1 MLVQITRAKPGLQ
14 RCLVEE
20 GFPTIDAGLLIRRR
34 GLGWL
39 IDDSVLSDPVLQY
52 LVVFIG
58 KTRHR
63 QRHPLQWLFVGI
75 TVKFRQLRTLVLALQ
90 S

>member
-1 MLVQITRAKPGLQ
+1 MLVQVTRAKPGLQ
-14 RCLVEE
+14 RWLIEE
-20 GFPTIDAGLLIRRR
+20 GLPTIDAGLLIRRR
-34 GLGWL
+34 GPGRL
-39 IDDSVLSDPVLQY
+39 INDSTLPDPVLQG

-63 QRHPLQWLFVGI
+63 QRHPLLWLFVGI